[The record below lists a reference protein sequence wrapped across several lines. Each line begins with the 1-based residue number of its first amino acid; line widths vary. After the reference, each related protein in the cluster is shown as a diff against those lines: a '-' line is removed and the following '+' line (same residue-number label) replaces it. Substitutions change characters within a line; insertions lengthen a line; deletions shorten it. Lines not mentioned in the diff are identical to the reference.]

1 MKSGLKGGR
10 ADQELDEI
18 AKSLLADES
27 FLADDFEQMA
37 HITTP
42 IEAPMIP
49 FAEFEKDGDTA
60 KSLSETSPP
69 SDRAL
74 FSRETM
80 KSESAGLL
88 LPTVRLRRQ
97 RRVLCRALRKSSLH
111 WLWRER
117 CRAKASFWPK
127 PVPAPA
133 RPLHTSRP
141 L

>member
-60 KSLSETSPP
+60 KKSLG
-69 SDRAL
+69 D
-74 FSRETM
+74 
-80 KSESAGLL
+80 ESAGLL

-97 RRVLCRALRKSSLH
+97 RRVLYRVRRKSSLL
-111 WLWRER
+111 WLWQER
-117 CRAKASFWPK
+117 CRAKASFWLK
-127 PVPAPA
+127 PEPEPA
-133 RPLHTSRP
+133 RPLHTLRP

>member
-60 KSLSETSPP
+60 KKSLG
-69 SDRAL
+69 D
-74 FSRETM
+74 
-80 KSESAGLL
+80 ESAVGQGAVFPL
-88 LPTVRLRRQ
+88 
-97 RRVLCRALRKSSLH
+97 SLIH
-111 WLWRER
+111 I
-117 CRAKASFWPK
+117 
-127 PVPAPA
+127 
-133 RPLHTSRP
+133 
-141 L
+141 

>member
-49 FAEFEKDGDTA
+49 FAEFEKDGDTG
-60 KSLSETSPP
+60 
-69 SDRAL
+69 
-74 FSRETM
+74 ETM

-111 WLWRER
+111 WLWQER

-133 RPLHTSRP
+133 RPLHISRP

>member
-60 KSLSETSPP
+60 KKKAAFNWAS
-69 SDRAL
+69 
-74 FSRETM
+74 F
-80 KSESAGLL
+80 SAG
-88 LPTVRLRRQ
+88 TNNTGYI
-97 RRVLCRALRKSSLH
+97 AFMG
-111 WLWRER
+111 
-117 CRAKASFWPK
+117 SFYDDIVFRFYEPE
-127 PVPAPA
+127 PYSVG
-133 RPLHTSRP
+133 
-141 L
+141 

>member
-60 KSLSETSPP
+60 KKV
-69 SDRAL
+69 
-74 FSRETM
+74 SR
-80 KSESAGLL
+80 
-88 LPTVRLRRQ
+88 
-97 RRVLCRALRKSSLH
+97 RRVRR
-111 WLWRER
+111 RTGR
-117 CRAKASFWPK
+117 CFPGR
-127 PVPAPA
+127 
-133 RPLHTSRP
+133 L
-141 L
+141 

>member
-37 HITTP
+37 YITTP

-60 KSLSETSPP
+60 KKSLG
-69 SDRAL
+69 D
-74 FSRETM
+74 
-80 KSESAGLL
+80 ESAGLL

-127 PVPAPA
+127 PVPALA